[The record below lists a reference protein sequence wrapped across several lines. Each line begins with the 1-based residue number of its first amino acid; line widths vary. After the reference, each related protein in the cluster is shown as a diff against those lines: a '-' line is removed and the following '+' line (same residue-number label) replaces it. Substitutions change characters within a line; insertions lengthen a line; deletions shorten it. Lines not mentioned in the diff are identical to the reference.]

1 MEVWIRKRSEVT
13 MDFYGVVY
21 SAFSGLLLGS
31 LYALM
36 TMGLSIVWT
45 TLRFVNFA
53 HGSIL
58 TFGAYV
64 MWTLFVYLGVDYR
77 VSFFIT
83 IAATFLLAVL
93 LERLF
98 IRPLRVGALREVS
111 PLISTLT
118 ISLVI
123 QNLLIIGFGGRYK
136 KVPALSEGFIKI
148 GTLGVDLHT
157 LSIGLISLSTLV
169 IFYLYL
175 KWTKVGM
182 GIRAVAQ
189 DITAARLM
197 GINIDNVYIFTMGIG
212 GALSACAGILL
223 GSVVYITPTMGGIPG
238 FKALIICVFGGIN
251 NVKGTIFGAFI
262 VGVIEAVAQYVLAGF
277 WALPVLFVIMM
288 IVLVIKPEGLFGLEE
303 EMIER

>member
-1 MEVWIRKRSEVT
+1 
-13 MDFYGVVY
+13 MDLYGVIY

-58 TFGAYV
+58 TFGAYI

-98 IRPLRVGALREVS
+98 IRPLRVGVLREVS
-111 PLISTLT
+111 PLVSTLT
-118 ISLVI
+118 ISMVI
-123 QNLLIIGFGGRYK
+123 TNLIIIGFGGRYK
-136 KVPALSEGFIKI
+136 KVPALSEGYITI

-157 LSIGLISLSTLV
+157 LSIGLISLSTLI
-169 IFYLYL
+169 IFYLFL
-175 KWTKVGM
+175 KRTKIGM

-189 DITAARLM
+189 DLTAARLM
-197 GINIDNVYIFTMGIG
+197 GINIDHVYLFTMGIG

-223 GSVVYITPTMGGIPG
+223 GSVIYITPTMGAIPG
-238 FKALIICVFGGIN
+238 YKSLIICVFGGIN
-251 NVKGTIFGAFI
+251 NIKGTIFGAFL
-262 VGVIEAVAQYVLAGF
+262 VGVIEAVAQYTLAGF
-277 WALPVLFVIMM
+277 WALPILFVIMM
-288 IVLVIKPEGLFGLEE
+288 ITLIIKPEGLFGLEE